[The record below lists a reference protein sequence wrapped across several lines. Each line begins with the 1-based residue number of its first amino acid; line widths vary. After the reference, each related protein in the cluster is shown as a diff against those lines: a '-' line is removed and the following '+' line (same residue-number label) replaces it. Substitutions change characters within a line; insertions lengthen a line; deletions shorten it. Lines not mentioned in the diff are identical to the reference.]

1 MTTAQTGQP
10 TPQKPRGIVMI
21 QYESQETLREAREK
35 YFAKSGFDQT
45 TYIVP
50 WSRVKVGPIA
60 WYVPNTPMRKRALP
74 LHDLHHIATGYG
86 TTLFGEAEISAW
98 EVGSGGLGK
107 YPSGWPYVL
116 GLIVVGLLLNP
127 RATINAYRRGR
138 SCTNLFWTEFKAEF
152 LSKTVGDL
160 RSSLGIQKLT

>member
-1 MTTAQTGQP
+1 
-10 TPQKPRGIVMI
+10 MI
-21 QYESQETLREAREK
+21 QYNSQETLKEAREK
-35 YFAKSGFDQT
+35 YFAESGFDQT

-50 WSRVKVGPIA
+50 WSRVRVGPIA

-107 YPSGWPYVL
+107 YPNGWPYVL

-152 LSKTVGDL
+152 LSNTVGDL
-160 RSSLGIQKLT
+160 RRNLGIQN